1 MEANHQNL
9 LELVDLP
16 RVECLNAHPGF
27 PISNALVQQNDEVF
41 YVRSDEGSDPQL
53 LLTFPFRQAVKL
65 HHLGF
70 RALLDPSA
78 PLVIKLY
85 QNLPALSF
93 SDIDSLAPVQ
103 EIRVTDA
110 DLVSGKLALRF
121 VKFQRV
127 TSLSLFVQENRGGDF
142 TRINGIEFFGQAVQG
157 MNMNEFKKAG

>member
-9 LELVDLP
+9 LELLDLP

-27 PISNALVQQNDEVF
+27 PIENALTQPNDEVF
-41 YVRSDEGSDPQL
+41 YIRSDEASDPQL
-53 LLTFPFRQAVKL
+53 LITFPFRQPIKL

-70 RALLDPSA
+70 RANLDSSA
-78 PLVIKLY
+78 PLLIKLY

-93 SDIDSLAPVQ
+93 SDLDSLAPIQ
-103 EIRVTDA
+103 EIRVTDT

-127 TSLSLFVQENRGGDF
+127 TSLSIFVQENRGGDF
-142 TRINGIEFFGQAVQG
+142 TRINGIEFFGQAVQD
-157 MNMNEFKKAG
+157 MNMKEFKKTG